1 MGFHNSA
8 TSLDLGLLCGPLILV
23 DEAAEDRA
31 AFDPLPVVVGRVL
44 VQDCPQMRAGRR
56 TARIER
62 RQVLGGLISPKFPP
76 AIRVLQKL
84 NGWGLCLRDHSRRAC
99 VNCVAGGSTP
109 EI

>member
-1 MGFHNSA
+1 VLVNVRSEVDGEDVVEDLVGFHNSA

-62 RQVLGGLISPKFPP
+62 RQVLGGLISKY
-76 AIRVLQKL
+76 
-84 NGWGLCLRDHSRRAC
+84 RRA
-99 VNCVAGGSTP
+99 A
-109 EI
+109 